1 MSLIPKSSV
10 KILEAKAGEL
20 VYAESENPFVGS
32 YIETD
37 EGKYFAGS
45 NINSPGPRL
54 KKPNP
59 SILKFG
65 RTKSVKK
72 FNIINKAAY
81 NILLKKE
88 TLIPS
93 KTIPTEKDY
102 NKGFVKRYFAQKSN
116 DISQIFEISK
126 KTYDEFGQKYDNFSF
141 IKGSLIWTL
150 EGNVRKANKLELERK
165 AKNFPYIQ
173 SLFPIL
179 SEFESSDTS
188 QNLFTPGGELYY
200 ENGREYTGA
209 YHIHPEKGPMV
220 GAKHVEE
227 AHDTLVWAKDL
238 QSPNELK
245 GLKDINYQDLLK
257 DKKREE
263 LNTYRN
269 TPSRET
275 RPRPISDS
283 LGTTQRSTPRT
294 SGGGGGGY

>member
-1 MSLIPKSSV
+1 MSFIPKSSV

-54 KKPNP
+54 NKPNP

-116 DISQIFEISK
+116 HLD
-126 KTYDEFGQKYDNFSF
+126 GLFSF
-141 IKGSLIWTL
+141 IVS
-150 EGNVRKANKLELERK
+150 VKLFI
-165 AKNFPYIQ
+165 A
-173 SLFPIL
+173 
-179 SEFESSDTS
+179 
-188 QNLFTPGGELYY
+188 
-200 ENGREYTGA
+200 
-209 YHIHPEKGPMV
+209 
-220 GAKHVEE
+220 
-227 AHDTLVWAKDL
+227 
-238 QSPNELK
+238 
-245 GLKDINYQDLLK
+245 
-257 DKKREE
+257 
-263 LNTYRN
+263 
-269 TPSRET
+269 
-275 RPRPISDS
+275 PR
-283 LGTTQRSTPRT
+283 
-294 SGGGGGGY
+294 